1 MISVETMNC
10 QDKEKQMKDEAE
22 FSTEDNPLF
31 RKVTLRRPETFAPG
45 ERPSVSLHL
54 MVKNGESCVGRL
66 LENIGPYIHEIVA
79 VANDCTDR
87 TIAILKEYAE
97 FRGSGFGLDII
108 EVTVANHPGLYIMDV
123 PETYAV
129 GKPLVNETFEGPFT
143 GQPLLADWAAAR
155 NLGWA
160 RCTKD
165 WILFL
170 DADDVVQ
177 DPESIPGL
185 CLALDA
191 VGADLAATR
200 YIYSVGLDGQ
210 SMADSFRERLCK
222 NLPFISWCGVTHE
235 VLRGQ
240 RKTAQIDGNL
250 VVRDMK
256 DSEGQG
262 VRVPGRC
269 LKVLYHVARANDWMV
284 SPRTLI
290 YLAMEARATMP
301 DFAVA
306 VLDLY
311 LTMSLWP
318 EERAWA
324 CCMMGEI
331 HESRGEHP
339 RASEWYE
346 KALAEHPGSKAA
358 FRLCRSRFHEQ
369 EWQKAIDAYQV
380 GIENKAVLQI
390 IDNGTGFESM
400 SKILVTA
407 ALDKLDRRD
416 EALAMCE
423 EALKAY
429 PQEPA
434 LIAMHEHFKGRI

>member
-1 MISVETMNC
+1 M
-10 QDKEKQMKDEAE
+10 
-22 FSTEDNPLF
+22 
-31 RKVTLRRPETFAPG
+31 
-45 ERPSVSLHL
+45 
-54 MVKNGESCVGRL
+54 
-66 LENIGPYIHEIVA
+66 
-79 VANDCTDR
+79 
-87 TIAILKEYAE
+87 
-97 FRGSGFGLDII
+97 
-108 EVTVANHPGLYIMDV
+108 VANHPGLYMMDV

-129 GKPLVNETFEGPFT
+129 GKPLVNRDLRGSVHGPAPAGRLGSSPEPGLGPMHEG
-143 GQPLLADWAAAR
+143 LD
-155 NLGWA
+155 
-160 RCTKD
+160 
-165 WILFL
+165 LFL

-346 KALAEHPGSKAA
+346 KAFGRAPGLQGSLPPVPLALPRARVAEGNRRLPGGH
-358 FRLCRSRFHEQ
+358 REQ
-369 EWQKAIDAYQV
+369 GRASNHRQRDGV
-380 GIENKAVLQI
+380 RV
-390 IDNGTGFESM
+390 M